1 MAAGFCGLFVA
12 VEFRERVA
20 DAGVDVGEL
29 CAAAFGAEGFVDLFG
44 GFAER
49 EALREIFARVCDVGK
64 VDERVGA
71 FCTGCVLCFVPEFF
85 FLWVGVVAV
94 VRIVVRGGNTW
105 LLLLLVLLGGARIT
119 APPKDGF
126 LGEGGTYSWGTTK
139 RGIGQLY
146 SGVGVLGGVCRA
158 NPSES
163 ASVLKFKERLPHER
177 DD

>member
-1 MAAGFCGLFVA
+1 VAAGFCGLFVA

-94 VRIVVRGGNTW
+94 VGIVVRGGNG
-105 LLLLLVLLGGARIT
+105 LLL
-119 APPKDGF
+119 
-126 LGEGGTYSWGTTK
+126 
-139 RGIGQLY
+139 
-146 SGVGVLGGVCRA
+146 
-158 NPSES
+158 
-163 ASVLKFKERLPHER
+163 
-177 DD
+177 

>member
-12 VEFRERVA
+12 IEFRERVA

-64 VDERVGA
+64 VYKRVGA

-94 VRIVVRGGNTW
+94 VRIVWVVVRGGNTW
-105 LLLLLVLLGGARIT
+105 LLLLLLLLVLLGGARIA
-119 APPKDGF
+119 APPKTDFWGKAELTLGVRQNAGLVSCIPGSACWVGF
-126 LGEGGTYSWGTTK
+126 
-139 RGIGQLY
+139 
-146 SGVGVLGGVCRA
+146 VGLTRQ
-158 NPSES
+158 N
-163 ASVLKFKERLPHER
+163 RLPF
-177 DD
+177 

>member
-1 MAAGFCGLFVA
+1 MAAGLCGLFVA
-12 VEFRERVA
+12 VEFRERVT
-20 DAGVDVGEL
+20 DAGVYVGEL

-64 VDERVGA
+64 VNERVGA
-71 FCTGCVLCFVPEFF
+71 FCTGGVLCFVPEFF

-94 VRIVVRGGNTW
+94 VGIAWVVVRGGNTW
-105 LLLLLVLLGGARIT
+105 LLLLLSL
-119 APPKDGF
+119 KDGF

-139 RGIGQLY
+139 RGIGSGY
-146 SGVGVLGGVCRA
+146 SWAGVLGGVCRA

-163 ASVLKFKERLPHER
+163 APVLKFKERLPHER

>member
-29 CAAAFGAEGFVDLFG
+29 CAAALGAEGFVDLFG

-94 VRIVVRGGNTW
+94 VGIVVRGGNG
-105 LLLLLVLLGGARIT
+105 LLLKSPKRRIFGGSGI
-119 APPKDGF
+119 
-126 LGEGGTYSWGTTK
+126 YCWGTTK
-139 RGIGQLY
+139 PWIGEGY
-146 SGVGVLGGVCRA
+146 SWAGVLGVISAGVV
-158 NPSES
+158 N
-163 ASVLKFKERLPHER
+163 
-177 DD
+177 